1 MTALR
6 DDARLS
12 NTLLASRT
20 KREAA
25 GRLRTDATRINSA
38 VQRHPELVEIW
49 RRLPADGAYAGR
61 EAGLPRPSSTD
72 AQSECDAL
80 VKEALED
87 LAAAGYPLSS
97 EVPIRHDT
105 VRLILAMYAIAGTIN
120 FRRGWVRAVMLAMQ
134 ASGRPMMSSKAIRWH
149 RSALIT
155 DPDAFATVPGIDPE
169 LLDDLSEY
177 G

>member
-6 DDARLS
+6 DA
-12 NTLLASRT
+12 LLGSGS
-20 KREAA
+20 KREVAE
-25 GRLRTDATRINSA
+25 RLGQDATRINSA
-38 VQRHPELVEIW
+38 VRRDPELLRLW
-49 RRLPADGAYAGR
+49 QALPADGAYAGR
-61 EAGLPRPSSTD
+61 EAGLPRPSSAG
-72 AQSECDAL
+72 AQAESDAL
-80 VKEALED
+80 VAEASVD

-97 EVPIRHDT
+97 GVPIRHDT
-105 VRLILAMYAIAGTIN
+105 VRLILAMYAIAGAIN

-155 DPDAFATVPGIDPE
+155 DPEAFAKVPGIDPE